1 VYGLVT
7 IPQHLINTI
16 TNLTGQHNME
26 TITTVGGD
34 HFSGMLNVSEFSVT
48 IRNGASMKL
57 RKDMLERIDLPPG
70 KDAGSAS
77 VPDVVVMR
85 NGDMFQGDITNTG
98 FALETTY
105 GSLDLKKAT
114 VEQIEFTGKN
124 DTVTA
129 QVQLNNQEGVANVVF
144 KSSQIEVRTRAGQNL
159 VLDPAQVQQLATNTV
174 PSALTSG
181 SVSTRLSGTSST
193 AMSQRVFSNKGLL
206 FTDVLSDSSAGPE
219 MIVIPAGV
227 YQMGSAETVTQRDAD
242 EVLHSVTISRP
253 FAIGRYEITFAEY
266 DRFAE
271 ASGREKPYDQ
281 DWGRD
286 RHPVVNISWYDAD
299 AYAQWLS
306 EQTGRHYRLPTEAE
320 WEYAARAG
328 SSTVYWWGDTFEQNM
343 IVCKDCSEQWDKR
356 EAAPVGLLAANGF
369 GLYDVL
375 GNVWEWTCSVYDEH
389 FNGAEL
395 RCAGTGDD
403 TLRVIRGGSYLN
415 QADRIHTAD
424 RDTFS
429 PADHNELVGFRLARD
444 L

>member
-1 VYGLVT
+1 
-7 IPQHLINTI
+7 
-16 TNLTGQHNME
+16 
-26 TITTVGGD
+26 
-34 HFSGMLNVSEFSVT
+34 
-48 IRNGASMKL
+48 
-57 RKDMLERIDLPPG
+57 
-70 KDAGSAS
+70 
-77 VPDVVVMR
+77 
-85 NGDMFQGDITNTG
+85 
-98 FALETTY
+98 
-105 GSLDLKKAT
+105 
-114 VEQIEFTGKN
+114 
-124 DTVTA
+124 
-129 QVQLNNQEGVANVVF
+129 
-144 KSSQIEVRTRAGQNL
+144 
-159 VLDPAQVQQLATNTV
+159 
-174 PSALTSG
+174 
-181 SVSTRLSGTSST
+181 
-193 AMSQRVFSNKGLL
+193 
-206 FTDVLSDSSAGPE
+206 
-219 MIVIPAGV
+219 
-227 YQMGSAETVTQRDAD
+227 
-242 EVLHSVTISRP
+242 
-253 FAIGRYEITFAEY
+253 
-266 DRFAE
+266 
-271 ASGREKPYDQ
+271 
-281 DWGRD
+281 
-286 RHPVVNISWYDAD
+286 VVNISWYDAD